1 MALTPEQN
9 RDEIIAMA
17 LVAGMSA
24 NIGYTEA
31 SGEHFPAVA
40 ALKTSVPVQWLER
53 FAALV
58 AAKEREAC
66 AQVCEGMKSVPPKG
80 GPEDVE
86 RGFNAG
92 LARASRAIQSRSAN
106 VA

>member
-53 FAALV
+53 FAQLV
-58 AAKEREAC
+58 AAKAVAVPLTAAQIKDLHDDGVFLGTCRQIVRAIEA
-66 AQVCEGMKSVPPKG
+66 EHGIKG
-80 GPEDVE
+80 GGEC
-86 RGFNAG
+86 
-92 LARASRAIQSRSAN
+92 
-106 VA
+106 

>member
-1 MALTPEQN
+1 MALTTEQN
-9 RDEIIAMA
+9 RDEIIASA
-17 LVAGMSA
+17 KEAGFQE
-24 NIGYTEA
+24 G
-31 SGEHFPAVA
+31 
-40 ALKTSVPVQWLER
+40 WLNLWATNFER

-58 AAKEREAC
+58 AAKEREAY

-92 LARASRAIQSRSAN
+92 LARASRAIRSRLGGKP
-106 VA
+106 

>member
-1 MALTPEQN
+1 MALTPEKH

-53 FAALV
+53 FAQLV
-58 AAKEREAC
+58 AAKAAADEREAC
-66 AQVCEGMKSVPPKG
+66 ARVVRDTKEWRAPGWVSTICPITKESIAAAI
-80 GPEDVE
+80 
-86 RGFNAG
+86 R
-92 LARASRAIQSRSAN
+92 ARSKP
-106 VA
+106 

>member
-1 MALTPEQN
+1 MTEKTQPTDA
-9 RDEIIAMA
+9 EIIAMA

-58 AAKEREAC
+58 AAKEREEC
-66 AQVCEGMKSVPPKG
+66 AQVCESRVTPGTGSVAILG
-80 GPEDVE
+80 GAADAIRA
-86 RGFNAG
+86 RGKP
-92 LARASRAIQSRSAN
+92 
-106 VA
+106 